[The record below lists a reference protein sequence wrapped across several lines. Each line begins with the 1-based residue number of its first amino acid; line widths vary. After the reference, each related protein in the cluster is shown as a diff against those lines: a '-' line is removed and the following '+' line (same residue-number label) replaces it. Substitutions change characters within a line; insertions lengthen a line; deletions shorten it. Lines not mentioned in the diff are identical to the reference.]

1 MLRNISIVSNDR
13 YNHGFNSVPAKC
25 GAGLNKVTF
34 IAGPEEESNTA
45 REGGPAYA
53 FAPAEFAAPAVRFAD
68 GMTSFTVAASGG
80 ARTFR
85 LEGDFR
91 SDGFSPLPDRLP
103 AHAKVDPLCFV
114 ERLVPGGRAILQ
126 DGGDAKIVF
135 IGQRRIDLSR
145 HPRPETARP
154 VRIPAGAL
162 EDDVPSRDL
171 LLSPDHALYLAGA
184 LVPVKYLIDGLTVR
198 QERASGWVRYYH
210 VELEA
215 HGILIAEGTPA
226 ASYLDD
232 GNRSMFE
239 NGDAAP
245 PARRGMLPCAPLVA
259 GGPELAAIRTRLF
272 ARALMR
278 GYSVGEETLIGLKI
292 GEAVLPPDAQEGGRV
307 TFRLPQGVNRGVL
320 VSPVFS
326 PAEFDPTSTDR
337 RRLGV
342 ALTELIVD
350 GRFMDVERVFNP
362 LDLHRKGLRESAH
375 WTRGPARLT
384 VPAGTREISFKVIGW
399 PKVWRGT

>member
-1 MLRNISIVSNDR
+1 M
-13 YNHGFNSVPAKC
+13 
-25 GAGLNKVTF
+25 NKVTF
-34 IAGPEEESNTA
+34 IAAAEGESSA
-45 REGGPAYA
+45 GQDRAPAFG
-53 FAPAEFAAPAVRFAD
+53 FAPAEFTGPAVRFAD
-68 GMTSFTVAASGG
+68 GMTSFTVAAAGG

-85 LEGDFR
+85 LEGDYR
-91 SDGFSPLPDRLP
+91 SDQFTPPADRLP
-103 AHAKVDPLCFV
+103 AHAKDDPLCFAEGTLILTDAGEIPV
-114 ERLVPGGRAILQ
+114 ERLAPGGRAILQ

-135 IGQRRIDLSR
+135 VGQRRIDLSR
-145 HPRPETARP
+145 HPRPEAARP

-162 EDDVPSRDL
+162 EDDVPSREL
-171 LLSPDHALYLAGA
+171 VLSPDHSLYLAGA
-184 LVPVKYLIDGLTVR
+184 LVPVKHLIDGLSVR
-198 QERASGWVRYYH
+198 QDRASGWVRYYH

-215 HGILIAEGTPA
+215 HGILIAEGTPT
-226 ASYLDD
+226 ASYLDE
-232 GNRSMFE
+232 GNRSAFE

-245 PARRGMLPCAPLVA
+245 PARRGAVPCAPLVT

-278 GYSVGEETLIGLKI
+278 GYSVAEQALIGLKI
-292 GEAVLPPDAQEGGRV
+292 GEAVIPPEAQEAGRV
-307 TFRLPQGVNRGVL
+307 TFRLPQGVNRAVL
-320 VSPVFS
+320 VSPVFA

-362 LDLHRKGLRESAH
+362 MDLHRKGLRESAH

-384 VPAGTREISFKVIGW
+384 VPAGTREVSFKVIGW
-399 PKVWRGT
+399 PKVWRGK